1 MAKQKPIL
9 LPAIERFLSEVSADQ
24 ILEDRKLTLREIAD
38 YVTAR
43 LDAGKA
49 ANLIFIC
56 THNSRRSHMSQIWAY
71 AAALFYGIRD
81 VQCYS
86 GGTEATA
93 FHPNAV
99 RAMRKAGF
107 EITQENKNSNPV
119 YQVKYAETAPP
130 LRIFSKKYDDAANPV
145 KDFAAVMTCA
155 QADQECPVVLGA
167 DFRATLPYEDP
178 KLADGTPEEEAT
190 YDERCRQIAAEMNT
204 LFSNV
209 DY

>member
-1 MAKQKPIL
+1 MTKQKTIL
-9 LPAIERFLSEVSADQ
+9 LQDIERFLMEVSSDQ
-24 ILEDRKLTLREIAD
+24 ILEDRKLTLRDIAD
-38 YVTAR
+38 YITMH

-56 THNSRRSHMSQIWAY
+56 THNSRRSHMSQIWAH

-99 RAMRKAGF
+99 RAMRKIGF
-107 EITQENKNSNPV
+107 EITQQDRNSNPV
-119 YQVKYAETAPP
+119 YAVKYAETAPP
-130 LRIFSKKYDDAANPV
+130 LHIFSKRYDDEANPD
-145 KDFAAVMTCA
+145 KDFAAIMTCA
-155 QADQECPVVLGA
+155 QADEACPVVSGS
-167 DFRATLPYEDP
+167 DFRTVLPYDDP

-190 YDERCRQIAAEMNT
+190 YDKRCRQIAAEMNY